1 MSVFITSD
9 LHFGHENLCRGLRN
23 MSSKESDE
31 LIISNW
37 NKIINKKDKV
47 FILGDLT
54 MEKPNIIMDYLNQLK
69 GEKEI
74 ILGNHDYKSAKILI
88 DNNIK
93 VSGGCLYKGFWLS
106 HIPIHESQLEFVRG
120 NLHGHIHEPG
130 NIEGYGEYNPKINL
144 GVKYFNVNIEFNNY
158 FPFNFENIIDY
169 FLNLK

>member
-69 GEKEI
+69 GEK
-74 ILGNHDYKSAKILI
+74 K
-88 DNNIK
+88 
-93 VSGGCLYKGFWLS
+93 LY
-106 HIPIHESQLEFVRG
+106 
-120 NLHGHIHEPG
+120 
-130 NIEGYGEYNPKINL
+130 
-144 GVKYFNVNIEFNNY
+144 
-158 FPFNFENIIDY
+158 
-169 FLNLK
+169 